1 MPKYRPWSDAEI
13 SQMKDLLTRKVSLA
27 RAAII
32 LKRPQS
38 SVQIQARKLGTPFPG
53 VRAIRAAYR
62 SSLQAADDRAD
73 AGKD

>member
-32 LKRPQS
+32 LKRPQA

>member
-13 SQMKDLLTRKVSLA
+13 LQMRDLLARKISLA
-27 RAAII
+27 RAAVI

-38 SVQIQARKLGTPFPG
+38 SLQIQARKLGTPFPG

-62 SSLQAADDRAD
+62 GSLQAADDRAD